1 MDINFD
7 YLTPKD
13 WEGVFDDLPSNAPS
27 TEETDSSSDSSF
39 SDYYNDLFD
48 RQSDFSNS
56 PAEGW
61 FEDFSRQSGQ
71 DFLSSGAQLIT
82 QNLQDV
88 SQAFLNLTQQ
98 GLLSQVQEGN
108 ESITR
113 PSPLTNDITGGLF
126 QGTTEKYL
134 DDLFGENDTISR
146 DALLSNDLFYEVG
159 IRLATTQQTAPSGDV
174 TWVTTNQETIDSY
187 VQLDKEYQQS
197 LEEEE
202 GSLEADSDLMGTATV
217 EETVGLEEDF
227 TTAPLPT
234 PTPTDDKVEV
244 DDIGGTELTEVDA
257 TAESTY
263 TLPENE
269 SVDVTKLPTEDQIA
283 IWPQIQEALGGI
295 AESVGKLLFGP
306 KGIPTSIDEWLE
318 WADETLQAQMEGPL
332 VKAPLIITTT
342 PDRGTWA
349 DVRIPVSF
357 DADGTPIRIPLFD
370 ADGNFV
376 GGEAIG
382 ESVRGQVLG
391 PLEDVFIDEDG
402 NITIDLPK
410 LGEQVLTD
418 ARINSDGNLTGT
430 AATIGRVF
438 FNTDTGEWE
447 EGDGLSPETP
457 TPATEE
463 QDLPET
469 QTRDTTV
476 AEPPP
481 PSSPP
486 IVGED
491 EEETPPPTKGGKVG
505 GRVITDK
512 EGNVV
517 EINRPDVIVGNGGE
531 TVLPGT
537 ITKNEPV
544 DNRLDDDIWNRGPG
558 VGTTLEP
565 AEVGEELIL
574 EEPVGTGGTGLTPFD
589 PNDLD
594 GDGVPDDSVIFGGT
608 GSGDGGG
615 DDGDKVVTNGGNDE
629 PVVGGPVITEVDPED
644 PVVGGPPVIVE
655 QGPEGPLVGT
665 ADPIVED
672 PLVGTSS
679 GGGGGGG
686 GGGGLGSGGYMGGLS
701 YGLPP
706 FVGVQYQPKDYTA
719 QLNRIINESLFK
731 GMI

>member
-1 MDINFD
+1 MAKRSAPSTVKRSAPSSSANYTDQVTDVFTTPRDGDAKSFRIFLDEQRGGIKANDHGNPNPLLRILPALYNGNFTVGQALAILFSGSPSNLSQEAIEAATTD
-7 YLTPKD
+7 YLTPTDKAI
-13 WEGVFDDLPSNAPS
+13 EAIS
-27 TEETDSSSDSSF
+27 TVLGLSSSTV
-39 SDYYNDLFD
+39 SD
-48 RQSDFSNS
+48 Q
-56 PAEGW
+56 
-61 FEDFSRQSGQ
+61 
-71 DFLSSGAQLIT
+71 I
-82 QNLQDV
+82 LQHN
-88 SQAFLNLTQQ
+88 AFADPERAAD
-98 GLLSQVQEGN
+98 EGN
-108 ESITR
+108 EYS
-113 PSPLTNDITGGLF
+113 
-126 QGTTEKYL
+126 Q
-134 DDLFGENDTISR
+134 
-146 DALLSNDLFYEVG
+146 LL
-159 IRLATTQQTAPSGDV
+159 
-174 TWVTTNQETIDSY
+174 
-187 VQLDKEYQQS
+187 
-197 LEEEE
+197 EE
-202 GSLEADSDLMGTATV
+202 GSLEADPDLMGTATV
-217 EETVGLEEDF
+217 EETIGPEDF
-227 TTAPLPT
+227 TTALLPT

-244 DDIGGTELTEVDA
+244 DDIGGTELTGVDA

-269 SVDVTKLPTEDQIA
+269 PVDVTKLPTEDQIA
-283 IWPQIQEALGGI
+283 IWPQIQEALGGVT
-295 AESVGKLLFGP
+295 ESVGKLLFGP

-391 PLEDVFIDEDG
+391 PLEGVFIDEQG
-402 NITIDLPK
+402 NLTIDLPK

-457 TPATEE
+457 TPATGEK
-463 QDLPET
+463 DLPQT

-476 AEPPP
+476 SEPP

-574 EEPVGTGGTGLTPFD
+574 EEPV
-589 PNDLD
+589 
-594 GDGVPDDSVIFGGT
+594 
-608 GSGDGGG
+608 
-615 DDGDKVVTNGGNDE
+615 
-629 PVVGGPVITEVDPED
+629 VGGPVITEEDPED
-644 PVVGGPPVIVE
+644 PVVG
-655 QGPEGPLVGT
+655 T
-665 ADPIVED
+665 DDPIVED

-679 GGGGGGG
+679 SSGGGGG

>member
-1 MDINFD
+1 MAKRSAPSAVKTSAPTYTDQVTDVFTTPRDGDAKSFRIFLDEQRGGIKANDHGNPNPLLRILPALYNGNFTVGQALAILFSGSPSNLSQEAIEAATTD
-7 YLTPKD
+7 YLTPTDKAI
-13 WEGVFDDLPSNAPS
+13 EAIS
-27 TEETDSSSDSSF
+27 TVLGLSSSTV
-39 SDYYNDLFD
+39 SD
-48 RQSDFSNS
+48 Q
-56 PAEGW
+56 
-61 FEDFSRQSGQ
+61 
-71 DFLSSGAQLIT
+71 I
-82 QNLQDV
+82 LQHN
-88 SQAFLNLTQQ
+88 AFADPERAAD
-98 GLLSQVQEGN
+98 EGN
-108 ESITR
+108 EYS
-113 PSPLTNDITGGLF
+113 
-126 QGTTEKYL
+126 Q
-134 DDLFGENDTISR
+134 
-146 DALLSNDLFYEVG
+146 LL
-159 IRLATTQQTAPSGDV
+159 
-174 TWVTTNQETIDSY
+174 
-187 VQLDKEYQQS
+187 
-197 LEEEE
+197 EE
-202 GSLEADSDLMGTATV
+202 GSLEADPDLMGTATV
-217 EETVGLEEDF
+217 EETIGPEEDF

-234 PTPTDDKVEV
+234 PTPTDGKVEV
-244 DDIGGTELTEVDA
+244 DDIGGTELTGVDA

-269 SVDVTKLPTEDQIA
+269 PVDVTKLPTEDQIA
-283 IWPQIQEALGGI
+283 IWPQIQEALGGVT
-295 AESVGKLLFGP
+295 ESVGKLLFGP

-391 PLEDVFIDEDG
+391 PLEDVFIDKDD
-402 NITIDLPK
+402 NITIDLPA
-410 LGEQVLTD
+410 LGRTVLTD

-469 QTRDTTV
+469 QTRDTQVT
-476 AEPPP
+476 EPPP

-517 EINRPDVIVGNGGE
+517 EINRPDVIVGNGGVS
-531 TVLPGT
+531 VLPGT
-537 ITKNEPV
+537 TTVNEPV

-574 EEPVGTGGTGLTPFD
+574 EEPVVTTQD
-589 PNDLD
+589 P
-594 GDGVPDDSVIFGGT
+594 
-608 GSGDGGG
+608 
-615 DDGDKVVTNGGNDE
+615 VVTTQDPVVTTQDPAVTTEE
-629 PVVGGPVITEVDPED
+629 PVVGGPVI
-644 PVVGGPPVIVE
+644 VE
-655 QGPEGPLVGT
+655 QGPEDPLVGT
-665 ADPIVED
+665 DDPIVED

-679 GGGGGGG
+679 GGGGGG

>member
-1 MDINFD
+1 MADGTFNPDDSKAERVDKSDIAAFMNVYYGPNDPTGQDRTDDEYYDTLPQELQWLIEDQAEFSSLVNS
-7 YLTPKD
+7 YL
-13 WEGVFDDLPSNAPS
+13 EGDI
-27 TEETDSSSDSSF
+27 TYEELQEF
-39 SDYYNDLFD
+39 ELSDYGDAGTRFVEFYEEMQTL
-48 RQSDFSNS
+48 
-56 PAEGW
+56 
-61 FEDFSRQSGQ
+61 
-71 DFLSSGAQLIT
+71 
-82 QNLQDV
+82 
-88 SQAFLNLTQQ
+88 
-98 GLLSQVQEGN
+98 LLSAQE
-108 ESITR
+108 S
-113 PSPLTNDITGGLF
+113 
-126 QGTTEKYL
+126 
-134 DDLFGENDTISR
+134 
-146 DALLSNDLFYEVG
+146 
-159 IRLATTQQTAPSGDV
+159 
-174 TWVTTNQETIDSY
+174 
-187 VQLDKEYQQS
+187 
-197 LEEEE
+197 EEE

-217 EETVGLEEDF
+217 EETIGPEGF
-227 TTAPLPT
+227 TTASLPT

-244 DDIGGTELTEVDA
+244 DDIVGTELTEVDD

-283 IWPQIQEALGGI
+283 IWPQIQEALGGVT
-295 AESVGKLLFGP
+295 ESVGKLLFGP

-391 PLEDVFIDEDG
+391 PLEDVFIDKDG
-402 NITIDLPK
+402 NITIDLPE
-410 LGEQVLTD
+410 LGSKVLTD

-463 QDLPET
+463 QDLPQT

-476 AEPPP
+476 TEPPP

-531 TVLPGT
+531 TVLEGT

-558 VGTTLEP
+558 VGTT
-565 AEVGEELIL
+565 
-574 EEPVGTGGTGLTPFD
+574 
-589 PNDLD
+589 
-594 GDGVPDDSVIFGGT
+594 
-608 GSGDGGG
+608 
-615 DDGDKVVTNGGNDE
+615 
-629 PVVGGPVITEVDPED
+629 
-644 PVVGGPPVIVE
+644 
-655 QGPEGPLVGT
+655 
-665 ADPIVED
+665 
-672 PLVGTSS
+672 
-679 GGGGGGG
+679 
-686 GGGGLGSGGYMGGLS
+686 
-701 YGLPP
+701 
-706 FVGVQYQPKDYTA
+706 
-719 QLNRIINESLFK
+719 
-731 GMI
+731 